1 MYGLETM
8 KKLEAE
14 ARRREEQEADEDKK
28 EKAYLSGRKIA

>member
-14 ARRREEQEADEDKK
+14 ARRREEQEADEDMKLA
-28 EKAYLSGRKIA
+28 AYTTGRKIA

>member
-8 KKLEAE
+8 KELEAE